1 MCKLSTFVCLVAA
14 LSFLSG
20 CVTKPTPKDYTTFRQ
35 LQPKSVL
42 VLPPLNNDLDERAT
56 YGYLSTVSEPLA
68 ERGYYV
74 YPVAVVDHFLRENG
88 MPTPGEMHQIPLNKI
103 DQIIGAD
110 AVLYIVIEEY
120 GTDYLVF
127 DSQTTVAVSA
137 RLVDVKSA
145 KEIWNGEARLQVSS
159 SGGGGDIASM
169 LVAAAMTQILNSS
182 TDAAHGVSRTTNVQL
197 FTEPGQGLLYGV
209 GHPMHGTEKL

>member
-1 MCKLSTFVCLVAA
+1 MCKLLTFVCLAGG
-14 LSFLSG
+14 LYFSSG
-20 CVTKPTPKDYTTFRQ
+20 CVTKPEPKDYTSFRQ

-42 VLPPLNNDLDERAT
+42 VLPPLNNDVDERAS

-74 YPVAVVDHFLRENG
+74 YPVAVVDHFLKENG
-88 MPTPGEMHQIPLNKI
+88 MPTPGEMHQIPLHKV

-110 AVLYIVIEEY
+110 SVLYIEIQEY
-120 GTDYLVF
+120 GTDYMLL
-127 DSQTTVAVSA
+127 DSRTTVAVVA
-137 RLVDVKSA
+137 RLVDVKTSN
-145 KEIWNGEARLQVSS
+145 EIWNGEARFQAS
-159 SGGGGDIASM
+159 SGGGGIAEM
-169 LVAAAMTQILNSS
+169 LIAAAVTQILNSS

-209 GHPMHGTEKL
+209 GHPLHGTEKL